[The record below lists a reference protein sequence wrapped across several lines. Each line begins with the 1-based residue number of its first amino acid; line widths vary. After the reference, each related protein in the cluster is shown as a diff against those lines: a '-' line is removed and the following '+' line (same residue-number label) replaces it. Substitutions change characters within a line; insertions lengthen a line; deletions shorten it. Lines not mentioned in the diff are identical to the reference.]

1 MKNNLVLSFFRD
13 VSLKTKADSIS
24 SIWQIGCKI
33 SKIILWFTPKNLFLG
48 KPQRTTKPIY
58 YLGKL
63 QLVAR
68 HQILRKPNLMSKNP
82 IDEQKIANNL
92 NKIMMEALQKD
103 MGMLESNMTIGKDN
117 KRSIIGKW
125 SKDLGVS
132 VVKNIVI

>member
-1 MKNNLVLSFFRD
+1 MN
-13 VSLKTKADSIS
+13 
-24 SIWQIGCKI
+24 
-33 SKIILWFTPKNLFLG
+33 
-48 KPQRTTKPIY
+48 
-58 YLGKL
+58 
-63 QLVAR
+63 